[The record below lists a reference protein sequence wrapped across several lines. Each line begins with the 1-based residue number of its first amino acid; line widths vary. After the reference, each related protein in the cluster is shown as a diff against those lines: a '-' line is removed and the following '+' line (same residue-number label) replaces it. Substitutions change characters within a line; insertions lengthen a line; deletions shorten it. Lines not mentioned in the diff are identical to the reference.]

1 MAGTSSHRVPD
12 IWQGFRWALQ
22 PGAAGGGTSRAR
34 LAWRALRATLAHGK
48 PLRRWMGVVF
58 ELRAR
63 SIVRDLTGEYLRAI
77 RPYVHRGTGFAD
89 RVVHLTDH
97 YDWLETAFH
106 AKAFEKIAS
115 GEALVLAELAPPRG
129 YDFMRLQ
136 LRQAPPQSPE
146 GELLLTLSLQRSAEL
161 QHKPQPM
168 DAGVLAFSRFR
179 IDGTACLV
187 IGGVRGQRHPVLRAS
202 PMEVSQAL
210 QGWKPSV
217 LMVRVAQELARF
229 WGLRIVGLHPAAHR
243 LHGWSY
249 QWTQRSRDA
258 GQRVYASLDALW
270 EHFEATKGPPGWVIV
285 PHDSDEK
292 LAATALSPEKRARQT
307 RRADYW
313 IRTRNLLRVQ
323 FKQLLH
329 RPDREAQLSRVT
341 QAMERD
347 SMAGDEP
354 EFQESEDVVPSRVL
368 QTGPGSLP

>member
-1 MAGTSSHRVPD
+1 MTRRSTHRVPG
-12 IWQGFRWALQ
+12 IWEGFQWALQ
-22 PGAAGGGTSRAR
+22 PGAEGGGTSRVR
-34 LAWRALRATLAHGK
+34 LAWRALRATLGHGRALK
-48 PLRRWMGVVF
+48 RWMGVVF
-58 ELRAR
+58 ELNSR
-63 SIVRDLTGEYLRAI
+63 SIVRDLPGEYLRAI

-89 RVVHLTDH
+89 RVVQLTDH

-106 AKAFEKIAS
+106 PQAFERIAA
-115 GEALVLAELAPPRG
+115 GAPLVLAELVPPHG

-136 LRQAPPQSPE
+136 LQQASPQSPE
-146 GELLLTLSLQRSAEL
+146 GELLLTLSLQRSSDI
-161 QHKPQPM
+161 QHQPQPM

-179 IDGTACLV
+179 IDGVACMV

-202 PMEVSQAL
+202 PMEISLAL

-217 LMVRVAQELARF
+217 LMVRVAQELARH

-249 QWTQRSRDA
+249 QWTRRSRNA
-258 GQRVYASLDALW
+258 GQRVYASLEALW
-270 EHFEATKGPPGWVIV
+270 QHFEAGKGPPGWVIV
-285 PHDSDEK
+285 PSSSDEK

-313 IRTRNLLRVQ
+313 IRTRNMLRIQ
-323 FKQLLH
+323 FKQLLN
-329 RPDREAQLSRVT
+329 RPGREAQLSRVT

-347 SMAGDEP
+347 SLAAGHSD
-354 EFQESEDVVPSRVL
+354 FGDSEDVVPSRVL